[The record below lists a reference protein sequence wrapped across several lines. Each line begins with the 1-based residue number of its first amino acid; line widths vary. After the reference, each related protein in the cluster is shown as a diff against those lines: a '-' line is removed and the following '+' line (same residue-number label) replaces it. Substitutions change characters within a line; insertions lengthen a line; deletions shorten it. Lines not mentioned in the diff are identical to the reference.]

1 MSGSRR
7 RLVGVVASLVTLVA
21 CSLALLLGSGPGAAA
36 SGPTTSLTLQTMDS
50 CKRALDGA
58 GYQLAGGNLG
68 APLTV
73 SSSGSALQTVSSGT
87 CPVPRGNCSSTSVGC
102 LTFTGIPVPGTSR
115 ITSIKTP
122 PATSSNPQGYAP
134 CEGGS
139 ACRSEEAD
147 VTVLGDGSVQATV
160 TDVYPDATV
169 RVFPGSGSTY
179 AGTAGDPVVFHDFG
193 LGSGSCD
200 GDHDADDHL
209 TGSPST
215 HCAYKPES
223 GEASACPGGTDQT
236 YPWSCPSTTTS
247 TSTTS
252 TGSTTSGSTT
262 TTTSTSSTTSTT
274 SSTTTTTTTT
284 MTTTTTTTTTSTTTS
299 TGSTTST
306 VSACPTQATQSF
318 TGSASGTSST
328 SNFVDTTAAGP
339 LSVSVTWTPPTTVD
353 LIVYDGSLTVLGE
366 QTGSSGSLSLTLANV
381 PASSYKVKVKNTG
394 STSISFG
401 LTVTHC

>member
-1 MSGSRR
+1 VSGSRR
-7 RLVGVVASLVTLVA
+7 RLDGVVASLVTLVA
-21 CSLALLLGSGPGAAA
+21 CSLAVLLGSGPGAAA

-58 GYQLAGGNLG
+58 GYQLTGGTLG

-73 SSSGSALQTVSSGT
+73 SSSGSATQTVSSGT
-87 CPVPRGNCSSTSVGC
+87 CPVPRGTCRSTSVGC
-102 LTFTGIPVPGTSR
+102 LTFTGIPAPGTYR

-122 PATSSNPQGYAP
+122 PANSSNPQGYAP

-147 VTVLGDGSVQATV
+147 VSVLSDGSVQATV

-193 LGSGSCD
+193 LGTGSCD

-215 HCAYKPES
+215 HCAYQPES

-236 YPWSCPSTTTS
+236 YPWSCSSTTTS

-252 TGSTTSGSTT
+252 TGSISST

-274 SSTTTTTTTT
+274 S
-284 MTTTTTTTTTSTTTS
+284 TTTTTS
-299 TGSTTST
+299 STTST
-306 VSACPTQATQSF
+306 VQACPTQATQSF

-339 LSVSVTWTPPTTVD
+339 LSVSVSWTPPTTVD
-353 LIVYDGSLTVLGE
+353 LIVYDSSLTVLGE

-394 STSISFG
+394 STSISFS
-401 LTVTHC
+401 LAVTHC